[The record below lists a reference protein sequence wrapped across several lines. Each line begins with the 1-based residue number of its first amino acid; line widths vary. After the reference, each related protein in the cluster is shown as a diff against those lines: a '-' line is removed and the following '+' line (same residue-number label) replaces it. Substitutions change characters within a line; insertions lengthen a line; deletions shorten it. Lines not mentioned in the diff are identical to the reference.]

1 MGKPANRRVSGE
13 ESAGRGIRN
22 SLASPF
28 DGLGNELLPEKLK
41 LGSLFEFKIGVW
53 VEGAAKDW
61 ARAGLADSNPNSK
74 PTKTNRRRW
83 PGRMLHLR
91 LKINDA
97 QIIDAREFESQCF
110 VESCFILSDAVVRC
124 FVL

>member
-13 ESAGRGIRN
+13 ESAGRGI
-22 SLASPF
+22 
-28 DGLGNELLPEKLK
+28 LPEKLK

-74 PTKTNRRRW
+74 PTKTNRIRW